1 MGGSGLIPGW
11 KVKRELSR
19 LGQQL
24 RAIPEAVWEPF
35 ARRAH
40 DAALDRGFPITE
52 GNLQPGPKF
61 ALVLCWQ
68 PKGLAGSFF
77 DLLDHLVS
85 SGYTP
90 FVVSNAALVGADR
103 EALKSRIWRAVER
116 PNFGYDFGGYR
127 DGLRLLRR
135 WRLHPDR
142 LVIMNDSI
150 WYPLWAGD
158 QTLRH
163 AEATPFDVTGMFLR
177 QRNATWFLESYF
189 FSIKGAVLDHPDFLA
204 FWDGLRLTSN
214 KYKVIRQGERGFG
227 AALQA
232 AGVSMGPLFPMSAF
246 EKVFSEYD
254 ETELRRVLNYMAAVD
269 PGVAAERDELVAAPP
284 APDWPDKARAFVK
297 RVLHKAQPYSAFPVA
312 AASLGYPVLKKSLE
326 PVSAEWRAAFLRA
339 VDEAVLPQPLPSVLQ
354 EARARQGRHSA

>member
-1 MGGSGLIPGW
+1 MIPGW

-40 DAALDRGFPITE
+40 DAALDRGFPLTE
-52 GNLQPGPKF
+52 GDLPPGAKL

-77 DLLDHLVS
+77 DLLDHLVA

-90 FVVSNAALVGADR
+90 FVVSNAALGEADR
-103 EALKSRIWRAVER
+103 HALRSRIWRAVER

-135 WRLHPDR
+135 WGIRPER
-142 LVIMNDSI
+142 LVILNDSI
-150 WYPLWAGD
+150 WYPLWSGD
-158 QTLRH
+158 QTLEK
-163 AEATPFDVTGMFLR
+163 AEAAPFDVTGIFQR
-177 QRNATWFLESYF
+177 QRDAATFLESYF
-189 FSIKGAVLDHPDFLA
+189 FSIKGAVLDHPGFLA
-204 FWDGLRLTSN
+204 FWEGLRLTSN
-214 KYKVIRQGERGFG
+214 KYKVIRRGERGFG

-232 AGVSMGPLFPMSAF
+232 AGLSMGPLFPLTAF
-246 EKVFSEYD
+246 ERILAQADASG
-254 ETELRRVLNYMAAVD
+254 LRRILTYMAAVD
-269 PGVAAERDELVAAPP
+269 PALAAEGARLAGLPP
-284 APDWPDKARAFVK
+284 VPDWPDQARAFIA

-312 AASLGYPVLKKSLE
+312 AAGQMGYPVLKKSME
-326 PVSAEWRAAFLRA
+326 PVSAEWRRAFLRA
-339 VDEAVLPQPLPSVLQ
+339 VDDGVVPAPLQSVLQ
-354 EARARQGRHSA
+354 EARAKEGRGST

>member
-1 MGGSGLIPGW
+1 MIPGW
-11 KVKRELSR
+11 KIRRELDR

-52 GNLQPGPKF
+52 GTLQLGSKL

-68 PKGLAGSFF
+68 PQGLAGSFF
-77 DLLDHLVS
+77 NLLDHLVA

-90 FVVSNAALVGADR
+90 FVVSNAAFSDADR
-103 EALKSRIWRAVER
+103 QALRSRIWRAVER

-135 WRLHPDR
+135 WGLRPDR

-163 AEATPFDVTGMFLR
+163 AEATNFDVTGMFLR
-177 QRNATWFLESYF
+177 QRNAKPFLESYF
-189 FSIKGAVLDHPDFLA
+189 FSIKGAVLEHPGFLD
-204 FWDGLRLTSN
+204 FWDRLQMTSN
-214 KYKVIRQGERGFG
+214 KYKVIRKGERGFG
-227 AALQA
+227 AALQG
-232 AGVSMGPLFPMSAF
+232 AGLTMGPLFPMSAF
-246 EKVFSEYD
+246 KSVFEEQD
-254 ETELRRVLNYMAAVD
+254 DAGLRQMLKYMAAVD
-269 PGVAAERDELVAAPP
+269 PGVAAERDGLIAAPP
-284 APDWPDKARAFVK
+284 APDWVDKARTFVK
-297 RVLHKAQPYSAFPVA
+297 RVLQKAQPYSAFPVA
-312 AASLGYPVLKKSLE
+312 AAGLGYPVLKKSLE
-326 PVSAEWRAAFLRA
+326 PVSAEWRAVFLRA
-339 VDEAVLPQPLPSVLQ
+339 VDDAVFPQPLPSVLQ
-354 EARARQGRHSA
+354 EARARQGSKSA